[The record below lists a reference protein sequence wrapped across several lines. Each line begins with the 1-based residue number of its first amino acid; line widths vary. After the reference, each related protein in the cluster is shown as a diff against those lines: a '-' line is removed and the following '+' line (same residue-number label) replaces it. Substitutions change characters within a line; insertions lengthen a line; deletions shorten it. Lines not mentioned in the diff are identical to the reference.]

1 MPVVDGLNAG
11 YASSILEQYL
21 ENPESVPSEW
31 RVLFESGPTGDVVAG
46 LPGLARL
53 LEMARP
59 PIDRNGGSVAAA
71 ARPAEAAP
79 APVEAAPT
87 PVAVAPAPVEVVP
100 APVEAAPAP
109 AAAPAVEAA
118 PAPAEA
124 APAPAEA
131 APAPAEA
138 APALAAAPPVEAAPA
153 QAEAAPAPAEVAS
166 APAEVASAPAAPP
179 PVEAGPAPAEAPD
192 ELLLGAVAAAMA
204 LVKAHRMH
212 GHLAAHLDPLGS
224 EPVGD
229 PALEPERLVPK
240 LTPELQ
246 ARIPAS
252 LLRLYVPA
260 ETLADALPRLRET
273 YCGTIAY
280 EIEHISDHE
289 RRVWLRQAIESG
301 RYRQPLTADEK
312 RALLQRLSEVEGF
325 ERYLRKAFLGQKQ
338 FSIEGLDVMVPM
350 LDEAIS
356 IAAEAGAHEVVM
368 GMAHRGRLNVLAHT
382 IGQPYETILRE
393 FEGERTIEAVVADP
407 EGGSGDVKYHLGAEG
422 VRKTASGEIT
432 ITLCSNP
439 SHLEAVDPVVE
450 GRTRAEQTDR
460 STRAGVHDPVI
471 ALPVLIHGDAS
482 FAGQGVVAETLN
494 IEGLAGYSTGGTL
507 HLIANNQVGFTTD
520 PAEGRSTR
528 YSSDLAKGFD
538 IPIVHVNADDPEA
551 AISAI
556 RLALAFR
563 RRFGHDIVV
572 DLVGYRRFGHNE
584 QDEPAYTQPL
594 MAQRIA
600 EQPTVREQYAARLVE
615 EGVLGAADAEALERR
630 VEAMLREA
638 HERLRSTFG
647 HQEVPRSEDGHAL
660 RASLGATVTAV
671 PAERLRELDRELVA
685 VPDHFTVHPKL
696 ARQLERRA
704 VALEE
709 GGIDWGHA
717 ESLAFA
723 TLLAEGIPVRL
734 TGQDTERGTFSHR
747 HLVFHDVHSGERYAP
762 IQHLREATASFEVH
776 NSPLSEYAAVGFE
789 YGYSVA
795 APEALVL
802 WEAQFGDFVNG
813 AQIILDQFL
822 VAGLSKWG
830 ETSRLTLLLPHGY
843 EGNGPEHSSA
853 RLERFLQSTAQE
865 NIRVVNCSTAAQYF
879 HVLRL
884 QALGPLAR
892 PLVVMTPK
900 GLLRLR
906 ESASTLADLAE
917 GSFEPVLD
925 DPDAEKGRVRRLIL
939 CSGKVYYDIVGH
951 ELHAEDDTVAVA
963 RIEQLYPFPSEQAKE
978 LIYSFPYLEEV
989 VWVQEEPQNMGAWRS
1004 IRHRLEEACP
1014 PGVPLGFVGRPW
1026 RASPSEGY
1034 PTSHL
1039 REQDRIV
1046 RDALG

>member
-1 MPVVDGLNAG
+1 MADVDGLNAG
-11 YASSILEQYL
+11 YASTILEQYL

-31 RVLFESGPTGDVVAG
+31 RALFESGATDLVAG

-53 LEMARP
+53 LETMRP
-59 PIDRNGGSVAAA
+59 PVDGNGGAA
-71 ARPAEAAP
+71 
-79 APVEAAPT
+79 T
-87 PVAVAPAPVEVVP
+87 T
-100 APVEAAPAP
+100 APAP
-109 AAAPAVEAA
+109 AAAP
-118 PAPAEA
+118 
-124 APAPAEA
+124 
-131 APAPAEA
+131 
-138 APALAAAPPVEAAPA
+138 
-153 QAEAAPAPAEVAS
+153 
-166 APAEVASAPAAPP
+166 
-179 PVEAGPAPAEAPD
+179 PD
-192 ELLLGAVAAAMA
+192 EVLLGGVAAAMA

-212 GHLAAHLDPLGS
+212 GHLAARLDPLGS

-229 PALEPERLVPK
+229 PALEPQRLIPP

-260 ETLADALPRLRET
+260 ETLADALPRLHDT
-273 YCGTIAY
+273 YTGTIAY

-301 RYRQPLTADEK
+301 RYRQPLAADEQ
-312 RALLQRLSEVEGF
+312 RHLLERLTEVEGF
-325 ERYLRKAFLGQKQ
+325 ERYLRRVFLGQKQ

-356 IAAEAGAHEVVM
+356 LAAEAGAHEVVM
-368 GMAHRGRLNVLAHT
+368 GMAHRGRLSVLAHT
-382 IGQPYETILRE
+382 IGQPYESILRE
-393 FEGERTIEAVVADP
+393 FEGERTIDAVVSDP

-432 ITLCSNP
+432 VTLCANP

-460 STRAGVHDPVI
+460 ATRSGVHDPGV
-471 ALPVLIHGDAS
+471 ALPILIHGDAS

-507 HLIANNQVGFTTD
+507 HLIANNQIGFTTD

-538 IPIVHVNADDPEA
+538 IPIIHVNADDPEA

-563 RRFGHDIVV
+563 RRFGHDVVV

-600 EQPTVREQYAARLVE
+600 AHPTVREQFAAHLVE
-615 EGVLGAADAEALERR
+615 EGVITPDEADSFQQR
-630 VEAMLREA
+630 VETMLREA
-638 HERLRSTFG
+638 HERLRSTFAPAEHG
-647 HQEVPRSEDGHAL
+647 PAGEPHDQGPVA
-660 RASLGATVTAV
+660 ASHVVTAV
-671 PAERLRELDRELVA
+671 PAERLRELDRELLV
-685 VPDHFTVHPKL
+685 VPEHFTIHPKL
-696 ARQLERRA
+696 ARQLERRPA
-704 VALEE
+704 ALEE

-717 ESLAFA
+717 EGLAIASL
-723 TLLAEGIPVRL
+723 LVEGIPVRL

-747 HLVFHDVHSGERYAP
+747 HLVLHDARTGERYAP
-762 IQHLREATASFEVH
+762 IQHLPEATASCEVH

-813 AQIILDQFL
+813 AQIILDQFM

-853 RLERFLQSTAQE
+853 RLERFLQSTAQQ
-865 NIRVVNCSTAAQYF
+865 NIRVVNCSTPAQHF
-879 HVLRL
+879 HVLRR
-884 QALGPLAR
+884 QALDPLAR

-906 ESASTLADLAE
+906 DAASSLADLSE
-917 GSFEPVLD
+917 GAFAPVLD
-925 DPDAEKGRVRRLIL
+925 DPGADKERVRRLVL

-951 ELHAEDDTVAVA
+951 ELRAGADTVAVA
-963 RIEQLYPFPSEQAKE
+963 RIEQLYPFPNAE
-978 LIYSFPYLEEV
+978 LAALVSSYPHLEEV
-989 VWVQEEPQNMGAWRS
+989 VWAQEEPQNMGAWRS
-1004 IRHRLEEACP
+1004 IRHRLEEARP
-1014 PGVPLGFVGRPW
+1014 AGVPLRYVGRHW

-1034 PTSHL
+1034 PTAHL

-1046 RDALG
+1046 REALTTTASDGG